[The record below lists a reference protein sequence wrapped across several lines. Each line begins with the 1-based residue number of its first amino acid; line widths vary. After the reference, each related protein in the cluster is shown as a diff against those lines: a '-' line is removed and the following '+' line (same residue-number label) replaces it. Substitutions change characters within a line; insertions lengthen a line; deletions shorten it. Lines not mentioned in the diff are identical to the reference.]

1 MEALLLFLPFLV
13 PVIVAQFAARHSWAQ
28 SFECQACGYPILG
41 GGKQPEWTR
50 IVFAIAP
57 RGS

>member
-1 MEALLLFLPFLV
+1 LLFLPFLV
-13 PVIVAQFAARHSWAQ
+13 PVIVAQFAERHSWAQ
-28 SFECQACGYPILG
+28 AFECQAYGYSILG

-50 IVFAIAP
+50 IVFVVAP